1 MSLMDLN
8 DVFKFRGPKFYL
20 SCYGYIG
27 FLECL
32 MAWKRN
38 RPKVKKPLP
47 FIYIYIYKS
56 LFIFIFIYS
65 FFFFWIFF
73 WVLFCF
79 LIFGGIE

>member
-47 FIYIYIYKS
+47 FIYIYIS

-65 FFFFWIFF
+65 FFFFWIYF

>member
-47 FIYIYIYKS
+47 FIYIYKPFYFYIY
-56 LFIFIFIYS
+56 LFIFLFLDIFLG
-65 FFFFWIFF
+65 F
-73 WVLFCF
+73 VLFF
-79 LIFGGIE
+79 DFWWD